1 MKDMTPRP
9 IAAILDSQALWILS
23 RLLISFMFWWEGVQ
37 FLLNFQA
44 VAPGINV
51 LGLQPVWLGPALT
64 VAVMIVGSILV
75 ILDRYL
81 WLGAGMLAAFTALTI
96 PTVHRFWEMTGQE
109 AILNWRSAEEHLATI
124 GGLIALAIISRM
136 RRRAAAA

>member
-9 IAAILDSQALWILS
+9 IEALLDSTALWVIA
-23 RLLISFMFWWEGVQ
+23 RLLINFMFWWEGLQ
-37 FLLNFQA
+37 FLLHFAA

-64 VAVMIVGSILV
+64 VLVMIGGSILV
-75 ILDRYL
+75 ILDRYI

-96 PTVHRFWEMTGQE
+96 LTVHKFWTMTG
-109 AILNWRSAEEHLATI
+109 ADAVANWHSAEEHIATI
-124 GGLIALAIISRM
+124 GGLMALCIISRM
-136 RRRAAAA
+136 RRRIAV